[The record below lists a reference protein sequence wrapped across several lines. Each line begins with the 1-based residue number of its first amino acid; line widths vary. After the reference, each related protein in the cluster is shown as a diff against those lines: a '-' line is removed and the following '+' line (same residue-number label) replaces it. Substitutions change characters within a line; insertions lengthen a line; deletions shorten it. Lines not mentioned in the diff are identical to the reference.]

1 MQTPDRDGAVCLVG
15 ARAGA
20 GSRKGRWLAVGQ
32 LEWSWTENVDMLH
45 LGLTSAGVRMLT
57 AGQVSVT
64 EGSSVLVPSLRNLD
78 RGMENI
84 GM

>member
-1 MQTPDRDGAVCLVG
+1 
-15 ARAGA
+15 
-20 GSRKGRWLAVGQ
+20 
-32 LEWSWTENVDMLH
+32 
-45 LGLTSAGVRMLT
+45 MLT
-57 AGQVSVT
+57 AGQVSVA